1 MNALRKL
8 AVNAPFKTR
17 LMAAN
22 SVFMS
27 VLSYLIP
34 LWGSSPACIIK
45 ALQVVQ
51 NKAARCVTRATWF
64 TATRQVLKQC
74 GWLSIKQLVFYH
86 TVLTMY
92 RMLRSD
98 KPVYLR
104 KKLSRKFP
112 YPTRQATGGHIRYQ
126 DESEVDSSF
135 ISRGTKAYNSIPDDM
150 KKKSTLPTFKKKLK
164 SWTIQNISIE

>member
-1 MNALRKL
+1 MWL
-8 AVNAPFKTR
+8 VEHQ
-17 LMAAN
+17 AA
-22 SVFMS
+22 SLLPHS
-27 VLSYLIP
+27 
-34 LWGSSPACIIK
+34 AHH
-45 ALQVVQ
+45 VQ
-51 NKAARCVTRATWF
+51 DVE
-64 TATRQVLKQC
+64 
-74 GWLSIKQLVFYH
+74 
-86 TVLTMY
+86 
-92 RMLRSD
+92 LRSD

-150 KKKSTLPTFKKKLK
+150 KKISTLLTFKKKLK